1 MWLRPWRGAFCAAS
15 AHKATESP
23 HKALRWRVPHACPS
37 NRANMAQVARA
48 RRAARRVRVFDV
60 ANYRSVGECIDA
72 VVAAGGGVVIGGEYL
87 HFVTGPRFG
96 RRTTNVVK

>member
-1 MWLRPWRGAFCAAS
+1 M
-15 AHKATESP
+15 
-23 HKALRWRVPHACPS
+23 
-37 NRANMAQVARA
+37 
-48 RRAARRVRVFDV
+48 FDV